1 MSCGPW
7 RGVPLVVPV
16 GGALDHLGIS
26 AEGGIVHERAAT
38 DGAPV
43 DPQFFP
49 AGEGIKAGGGVLGDA
64 AAAKPPLIPF
74 NPAVRPHN
82 RGRRDGKPGGQPAQY
97 PSRPMPGERDDAQG
111 QDREDQTRRGGVA
124 RRERPAVA
132 RTSQMASGGRP
143 RLTTS
148 LPIRTPPASPA
159 QDDPGTAR
167 TGRGARGRARSILY
181 HRHSAGAGRAAKPGS
196 ADTTGCEPTN
206 LSTAPATTMPITER
220 YRKQSSLMPSRGS
233 ARIIGTWPLMP
244 GAVRGE
250 PNDTELP
257 AQGARWSALS
267 AKHQKRRRGRQLLR
281 AAKR

>member
-38 DGAPV
+38 DGAQV
-43 DPQFFP
+43 HPQFFP

-148 LPIRTPPASPA
+148 LPIRTPPLRPPRMIQGQQGQAVVPEAGLDQSFTI
-159 QDDPGTAR
+159 GTAR
-167 TGRGARGRARSILY
+167 EQ
-181 HRHSAGAGRAAKPGS
+181 AGP
-196 ADTTGCEPTN
+196 
-206 LSTAPATTMPITER
+206 
-220 YRKQSSLMPSRGS
+220 PSQVPQTPPDVS
-233 ARIIGTWPLMP
+233 P
-244 GAVRGE
+244 
-250 PNDTELP
+250 
-257 AQGARWSALS
+257 
-267 AKHQKRRRGRQLLR
+267 
-281 AAKR
+281 